1 MREEV
6 AKATLCQP
14 RLTLAP
20 LVHSDQYSITVSSR
34 TKHTPSTPAPP
45 TIATATTST
54 PFYVYIYI
62 YVRVYISIS
71 FPSSVSTLQLS
82 PSRPLLHSFSLASFL
97 HYPPA
102 LFLFVSP
109 LSPRPTL
116 SLSLSLLFAI
126 RITLSLP
133 GACDSL
139 SFSLRPPLIDSVHAS
154 LSLSLSPAK
163 LAVSG
168 WWWAL
173 GAVIAKIIASFSVG
187 HPRKQSRARRHDET
201 RLIRDLFWI
210 GDG

>member
-1 MREEV
+1 MSF
-6 AKATLCQP
+6 KSH
-14 RLTLAP
+14 P
-20 LVHSDQYSITVSSR
+20 LL
-34 TKHTPSTPAPP
+34 PP
-45 TIATATTST
+45 TLS
-54 PFYVYIYI
+54 
-62 YVRVYISIS
+62 
-71 FPSSVSTLQLS
+71 LS
-82 PSRPLLHSFSLASFL
+82 PAIT
-97 HYPPA
+97 
-102 LFLFVSP
+102 LFLSRFVSP
-109 LSPRPTL
+109 LPSGSFPLCFTVVSSSN

-173 GAVIAKIIASFSVG
+173 GAVIAKIIAPFSVG

>member
-116 SLSLSLLFAI
+116 SLSLFYSLFVL
-126 RITLSLP
+126 
-133 GACDSL
+133 
-139 SFSLRPPLIDSVHAS
+139 
-154 LSLSLSPAK
+154 LSPFRE
-163 LAVSG
+163 LV
-168 WWWAL
+168 
-173 GAVIAKIIASFSVG
+173 
-187 HPRKQSRARRHDET
+187 T
-201 RLIRDLFWI
+201 RSPSLFVPL
-210 GDG
+210 